1 VDFSYKKMWRKAFE
15 EGLNKTQLRDS
26 IGISNS
32 CLAKLSKN
40 ENVSMETLAKLC
52 ERFNCDIGDIMEYV
66 GGEKVGKKD

>member
-1 VDFSYKKMWRKAFE
+1 MDFSYKKMWRKAFE

-40 ENVSMETLAKLC
+40 ENVSMEGYNAL
-52 ERFNCDIGDIMEYV
+52 
-66 GGEKVGKKD
+66 